1 MNEITESMQTF
12 IVDRLPGVAIPIA
25 ILVVGWLVA
34 LILGAAVRA
43 ALRRTGLDDRITA
56 AIVGDQRATKI
67 DSARWAGR
75 LTYYVVLLFVAVAF
89 LQAIQLTSATE
100 PINALLGSVLEFLP
114 RLVGAAA
121 ILLVAWVLAA
131 VARRII
137 AAALAKWGVDR
148 RVSRELEDEVPI
160 ETEAPEQ
167 PPVAVERTIAESAY
181 WLVFLL
187 FVPAVLDT
195 LGIEGLLAPVQTM
208 FDKVLAFLPNLAS
221 AALIGIA
228 GWLFAHALR
237 RIVTNLLAGTGLD
250 RLAERITV
258 SKALG
263 KNALSTVIGLLVYI
277 LVLLP
282 VVVGALNA
290 LQLEAI
296 TRPASR
302 MLQSFFDALPALFG
316 AGLVVG
322 VAYFAGKLLSGF
334 VSQLLQSIGFDTI
347 LSRIGLAEAP
357 LGKRSPSSIA
367 GALVMIA
374 VMFFGVIEGAQ
385 LLGFEEVSAFASDI
399 AALGGRIL
407 LGLLIFGMGLYF
419 ARLAAEGINNSG
431 VQQSKTLALVARGSV
446 IALAAAMALRQMAIA
461 DEIIELAFG
470 LGLGA
475 FAVAGAIAFGLGG
488 REAAASII
496 EGARSRLR
504 LEAKPRPEHPRSAAG

>member
-1 MNEITESMQTF
+1 M
-12 IVDRLPGVAIPIA
+12 
-25 ILVVGWLVA
+25 
-34 LILGAAVRA
+34 
-43 ALRRTGLDDRITA
+43 
-56 AIVGDQRATKI
+56 
-67 DSARWAGR
+67 
-75 LTYYVVLLFVAVAF
+75 
-89 LQAIQLTSATE
+89 
-100 PINALLGSVLEFLP
+100 
-114 RLVGAAA
+114 
-121 ILLVAWVLAA
+121 
-131 VARRII
+131 
-137 AAALAKWGVDR
+137 
-148 RVSRELEDEVPI
+148 
-160 ETEAPEQ
+160 
-167 PPVAVERTIAESAY
+167 
-181 WLVFLL
+181 
-187 FVPAVLDT
+187 
-195 LGIEGLLAPVQTM
+195 
-208 FDKVLAFLPNLAS
+208 
-221 AALIGIA
+221 
-228 GWLFAHALR
+228 
-237 RIVTNLLAGTGLD
+237 
-250 RLAERITV
+250 